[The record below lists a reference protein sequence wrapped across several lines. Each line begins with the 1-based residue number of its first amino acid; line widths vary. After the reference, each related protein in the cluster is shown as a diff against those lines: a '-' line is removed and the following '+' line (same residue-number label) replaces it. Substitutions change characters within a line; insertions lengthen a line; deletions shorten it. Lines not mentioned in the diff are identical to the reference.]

1 MQINI
6 SKFLCLKD
14 IEDKVLLFENFN
26 TLNSYSTDF
35 VQNLLDSFF
44 NVIIILNKCTEYQLL
59 CFSNIANWIFSLRE
73 IANKKCCDLH
83 FSYNEV
89 ALTIQEI
96 FLNMISSIKEKDT
109 ELLSYFLDE
118 HTSISIL
125 IKGCI

>member
-35 VQNLLDSFF
+35 VQNVLDSFI
-44 NVIIILNKCTEYQLL
+44 NVIVILNKCTEYQLL
-59 CFSNIANWIFSLRE
+59 YFSNIANWIFSLRE
-73 IANKKCCDLH
+73 IANEKCCDLH
-83 FSYNEV
+83 SSCNEI
-89 ALTIQEI
+89 ALTTQEI

-109 ELLSYFLDE
+109 GLLSYFL
-118 HTSISIL
+118 H
-125 IKGCI
+125 

>member
-6 SKFLCLKD
+6 SKFLYLKD

-35 VQNLLDSFF
+35 VQNVLDSFF
-44 NVIIILNKCTEYQLL
+44 NVIVILNKYTEYQLL
-59 CFSNIANWIFSLRE
+59 CFSNIANCIFSLRE

-83 FSYNEV
+83 SSCNKV
-89 ALTIQEI
+89 ALTTHEI
-96 FLNMISSIKEKDT
+96 FLNMISSIKEKDR
-109 ELLSYFLDE
+109 ELLSYFLHE
-118 HTSISIL
+118 HISISIL